1 MQILKILT
9 ARSCLD
15 YCFLTR
21 TGMFHIKVHSTFNLQ
36 AIYYA
41 FLFQVYNIVFLFMR
55 NLLSLCPHITH
66 TPTGSEKSGVRLV
79 GGHILLC
86 TKKKCKLE
94 HPVPLSPIRIHH
106 SSKQRARCN
115 HAHKGV
121 SVRMS
126 WTASCKN

>member
-9 ARSCLD
+9 ARSCSF

-41 FLFQVYNIVFLFMR
+41 FLFQVYNIIFLFMR

-66 TPTGSEKSGVRLV
+66 TPTGSEKSGVTLV

-86 TKKKCKLE
+86 TKKKCASWSILF
-94 HPVPLSPIRIHH
+94 P
-106 SSKQRARCN
+106 RARFAFIIPAN
-115 HAHKGV
+115 NVHGV
-121 SVRMS
+121 IMHTRV
-126 WTASCKN
+126 